1 MKRILSFIPFLFA
14 ITIVHAQ
21 KVTNYNLQQML
32 SAHEMITVPA
42 YGTQPLAD
50 TMNDAI
56 TTKGIVWLKGINF
69 KEGTIDLDLRGK
81 DAFLNSFLGIA
92 FYGTDTSTCDIIYF
106 RPFNFHHADTAR
118 WKWSLAYMH
127 IPDNN
132 YAKLRKE
139 HPGVYEN
146 SIINAPRADQ
156 WFHATI
162 VIENKHASVFVNH
175 ATQPSLEV
183 TMLNNRSD
191 GLFGL
196 YSDGLTNDFANLSI
210 LVKNLKANNDVNR

>member
-1 MKRILSFIPFLFA
+1 MKVILSLTLFLSSISF
-14 ITIVHAQ
+14 TYAQ
-21 KVTNYNLQQML
+21 NQVEYNLQQML
-32 SAHEMITVPA
+32 SDGRIITVPA
-42 YGTQPLAD
+42 YGTRPLTD
-50 TMNDAI
+50 SMQEAI
-56 TTKGIVWLKGINF
+56 TTKGIVWLKGIDF

-92 FYGTDTSTCDIIYF
+92 FYGTDTSNCDIIYF
-106 RPFNFHHADTAR
+106 RPFNFHHADSAR

-146 SIINAPRADQ
+146 SIINAPKADQ

-162 VIENKHASVFVNH
+162 VIENRHARVFVNH
-175 ATQPSLEV
+175 AGIPSLDV
-183 TMLNNRSD
+183 TLLNNRSD

-196 YSDGLTNDFANLSI
+196 YSDGLTNDFAHLRI
-210 LVKNLKANNDVNR
+210 LVKNP

>member
-1 MKRILSFIPFLFA
+1 MKVILPLTLFVSAISF
-14 ITIVHAQ
+14 TSAQ
-21 KVTNYNLQQML
+21 KVANYNLQQML
-32 SAHEMITVPA
+32 SDKRVITVPA
-42 YGTQPLAD
+42 YGTRPLPD
-50 TMNDAI
+50 SIKDAI
-56 TTKGIVWLKGINF
+56 TTKGIVWLKGIDF
-69 KEGTIDLDLRGK
+69 KQGTIDIDLRGK

-106 RPFNFHHADTAR
+106 RPFNFHHTDTSR

-146 SIINAPRADQ
+146 SIINAPKADQ

-162 VIENKHASVFVNH
+162 VIENQHARVFVNH
-175 ATQPSLEV
+175 ASEPSLEV
-183 TMLNNRSD
+183 TLLNNRND

-210 LVKNLKANNDVNR
+210 LANP

>member
-1 MKRILSFIPFLFA
+1 MKIILLLTVFLPA
-14 ITIVHAQ
+14 MSLAYAQ
-21 KVTNYNLQQML
+21 KVANYNLQQML
-32 SAHEMITVPA
+32 SENRFVTFPA
-42 YGTQPLAD
+42 YGTRPLTD
-50 TMNDAI
+50 SMKDAI
-56 TTKGIVWLKGINF
+56 TTKGIVWLKGIDF
-69 KEGTIDLDLRGK
+69 KEGTIELDLRGK

-92 FYGTDTSTCDIIYF
+92 FYGTDTTTCDIIYF
-106 RPFNFHHADTAR
+106 RPFNFHHTDTAR

-146 SIINAPRADQ
+146 SITNAPKADQ

-162 VIENKHASVFVNH
+162 VIENRHARIFVNH
-175 ATQPSLEV
+175 AVQPSLDV
-183 TMLNNRSD
+183 TLLNNRSD

-196 YSDGLTNDFANLSI
+196 YSDGLTNDFANLTI
-210 LVKNLKANNDVNR
+210 LMKNP

>member
-1 MKRILSFIPFLFA
+1 MFNSKPTVMKRIWSLILFLSALSF
-14 ITIVHAQ
+14 TNAQ
-21 KVTNYNLQQML
+21 KVTAYNLEQML
-32 SAHEMITVPA
+32 SEGGIVTVPA
-42 YGTQPLAD
+42 YATRALAD
-50 TMNDAI
+50 SMKNAI
-56 TTKGIVWLKGINF
+56 TTKGIVWLKGIEF

-106 RPFNFHHADTAR
+106 RPFNFHHTDTAR

-139 HPGVYEN
+139 HAGVYEN
-146 SIINAPRADQ
+146 SITNAPKADQ
-156 WFHATI
+156 WFHATF
-162 VIENKHASVFVNH
+162 VIKNKHASVYVNH
-175 ATQPSLEV
+175 ETQPSLEV
-183 TMLNNRSD
+183 TLLNNRSD

-196 YSDGLTNDFANLSI
+196 YSDGLTNDFANLRI
-210 LVKNLKANNDVNR
+210 LANP